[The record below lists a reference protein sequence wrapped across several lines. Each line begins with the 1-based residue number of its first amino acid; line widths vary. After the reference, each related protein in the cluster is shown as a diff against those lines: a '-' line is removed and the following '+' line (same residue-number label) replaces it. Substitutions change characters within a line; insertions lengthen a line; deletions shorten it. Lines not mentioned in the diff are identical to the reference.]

1 MQPESRAAL
10 SRLPKEER
18 LQFLHSVADELCG
31 RDGPWWQIGATQNI
45 HEWQDTFRLSRDAL
59 AQAAQGVESTSGP
72 RELTEC
78 VAGRRAELKAGLLDA
93 THNISDVRLGDFN
106 WVLKLALSSD
116 RLACLQ
122 TPLLS
127 LGLNVE
133 GPGVDGYRDQ
143 VSLEMGRAELQ
154 SLVSTLEQ
162 ASKVV
167 QQTK

>member
-1 MQPESRAAL
+1 MAGYFSAESRCPCTSCSGSTTCWVPRVL
-10 SRLPKEER
+10 FHEHPET
-18 LQFLHSVADELCG
+18 ADE
-31 RDGPWWQIGATQNI
+31 Q
-45 HEWQDTFRLSRDAL
+45 HY
-59 AQAAQGVESTSGP
+59 QGVESTSGP